1 MYRLAD
7 IRRMVQETLS
17 ETSELSEFGVRITRG
32 FRGGQCGVV
41 PDDEPERIELLA
53 FCTIK
58 SYWCELNQ

>member
-17 ETSELSEFGVRITRG
+17 ETSELSEFGVTITRG

-41 PDDEPERIELLA
+41 PDDEPERIDKVELLA
-53 FCTIK
+53 FCAIK
-58 SYWCELNQ
+58 SY